1 MISTTITIN
10 SISQFRRYTQ
20 ILKAK
25 RVLHLLTNTDSYPYT
40 ISFTTR
46 STKQTNNIL
55 KKYFILKPSSPMLL
69 QHRGLKPD
77 SRFIS

>member
-1 MISTTITIN
+1 MNTTTITIN
-10 SISQFRRYTQ
+10 SITQFRRFTQ

-46 STKQTNNIL
+46 STKQANNIL
-55 KKYFILKPSSPMLL
+55 KHLHL
-69 QHRGLKPD
+69 QPLQPCALAA
-77 SRFIS
+77 

>member
-1 MISTTITIN
+1 MNTTTITTN
-10 SISQFRRYTQ
+10 SITQFRRFTQ

-25 RVLHLLTNTDSYPYT
+25 RVLHLITNTSFHPYT

-55 KKYFILKPSSPMLL
+55 KHLHL
-69 QHRGLKPD
+69 QPLQPCAHAA
-77 SRFIS
+77 

>member
-10 SISQFRRYTQ
+10 SITQFRRFTQ

-25 RVLHLLTNTDSYPYT
+25 RVLHLITNTSFHPYT
-40 ISFTTR
+40 ITFTTR

-55 KKYFILKPSSPMLL
+55 KHLHL
-69 QHRGLKPD
+69 QPLQPYALAA
-77 SRFIS
+77 

>member
-1 MISTTITIN
+1 MNTTTITTN
-10 SISQFRRYTQ
+10 SITQFRRFTQ

-25 RVLHLLTNTDSYPYT
+25 RGLHLLTNTDSYSYPYT

-55 KKYFILKPSSPMLL
+55 KNLHL
-69 QHRGLKPD
+69 QPLQPYALAA
-77 SRFIS
+77 

>member
-10 SISQFRRYTQ
+10 SISQFRRFTKL
-20 ILKAK
+20 LKAK

-55 KKYFILKPSSPMLL
+55 KHLHL
-69 QHRGLKPD
+69 QPLQPCAHAA
-77 SRFIS
+77 

>member
-55 KKYFILKPSSPMLL
+55 KNFIFKPSSPN
-69 QHRGLKPD
+69 P
-77 SRFIS
+77 